1 MVGPS
6 SLAAAAAVA
15 AALAAEPLLE
25 ASSSFFEVGYLPRL
39 LGQSLR
45 QRLRSPP
52 PALGLLL
59 SCPPRLVLTVHFSY
73 LLLLQSCCISEK
85 SFNRHNKE
93 FSQNLYHQCK
103 KL

>member
-6 SLAAAAAVA
+6 SLAAAAAAVA

-85 SFNRHNKE
+85 SRKSFNRHNKE
-93 FSQNLYHQCK
+93 FSQKLYH
-103 KL
+103 